1 MKKIAVMVLYIRL
14 CHPSTTILTSFAAD
28 LAKENNEQHT
38 GCKLSFA
45 DMLYLSIWLIRL
57 LATKYI
63 KSNHSALKVTQIH
76 LLVFSSWFL
85 SSMLLCNRRCCCSAC
100 SCRFTLKR
108 FDLYRFPVSSVW
120 SWPFIMWNYQLN
132 YMPFEVL

>member
-1 MKKIAVMVLYIRL
+1 MVLCIRL
-14 CHPSTTILTSFAAD
+14 CHPSTTILTSFGAD

-63 KSNHSALKVTQIH
+63 KSNHFQFLLLSIFYLTRGCVYVRKICLWNAIILKICVRW
-76 LLVFSSWFL
+76 LLMKSFGFYGSWVYMFWFQL
-85 SSMLLCNRRCCCSAC
+85 LKYYNML
-100 SCRFTLKR
+100 
-108 FDLYRFPVSSVW
+108 
-120 SWPFIMWNYQLN
+120 
-132 YMPFEVL
+132 EVNSKLL